1 MGNSISFA
9 GNVLSQMFW
18 IATPPLTEKNLPSQ
32 AGKVFIVTGG
42 YAGVGLELCK
52 ILYAA
57 HGIVYVAGRS
67 ESKAAS
73 AIAAMKSAHPNS
85 TGKLEY
91 LHVDLSDLRTIKPA
105 AEAFLA
111 RESRLDVLTNNAGV
125 MMPPRGSTT
134 QQAHELQMGTNC
146 LGPYL
151 LTKLLT
157 PLMDTTASSAAA
169 GSVRVTWAG
178 SLAVD
183 ALSPSPGGIAF
194 TSASDSTPVT
204 HGNPRTDYGQSK
216 AGNVYL
222 ASESARRYTGS
233 SGVVHVAWNPGNLRS
248 ELQRHLDFAS
258 RAVSMALS
266 YPPVFGAYT
275 ELYAGW
281 SADISPALSGSYVL
295 PWGRVGVYRRDI
307 ASALR
312 GKADGGTGG
321 AERFW
326 DWCEKETK
334 AFA

>member
-1 MGNSISFA
+1 MGNTLSGLRNI
-9 GNVLSQMFW
+9 LSQMFW
-18 IATPPLTEKNLPSQ
+18 IEPPPLTEANLPSQ
-32 AGKVFIVTGG
+32 SGRVFIVTGG

-57 HGIVYVAGRS
+57 HGTVYVAGRS
-67 ESKAAS
+67 ASKASS
-73 AIAAMKSAHPNS
+73 AIAAMRSAHPNS
-85 TGKLEY
+85 TGRLEF
-91 LHVDLSDLRTIKPA
+91 LEVDLSDLRTIKPA
-105 AEAFLA
+105 ADAFLS

-125 MMPPRGSTT
+125 MMPPQGSRSA
-134 QQAHELQMGTNC
+134 QAHELQLGTNC

-157 PLMDTTASSAAA
+157 PLMDTTASSAPA

-183 ALSPSPGGIAF
+183 ALSPSPGGVAF
-194 TSASDSTPVT
+194 AGDGGPVV
-204 HGNPRTDYGQSK
+204 HGNTQKNYGQSK

-248 ELQRHLDFAS
+248 ELQRHLDVVS

-266 YPPVFGAYT
+266 YPPVYGAYT

-281 SADISPALSGSYVL
+281 SGDISPALSGCYVL
-295 PWGRVGVYRRDI
+295 PWGRVGPYRRDI
-307 ASALR
+307 AGALK
-312 GKADGGTGG
+312 GKQEGGTGG

-326 DWCEKETK
+326 DWCEKEMK